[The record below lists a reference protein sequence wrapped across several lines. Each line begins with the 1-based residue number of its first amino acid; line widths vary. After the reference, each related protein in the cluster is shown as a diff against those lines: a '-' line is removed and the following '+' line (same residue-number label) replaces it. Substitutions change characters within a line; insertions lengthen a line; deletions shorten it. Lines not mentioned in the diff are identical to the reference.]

1 MATALMI
8 FLVVS
13 GLIVAI
19 IGFLGC
25 LVPILPGPPLS
36 FIALIILSLAKAWK
50 PFSLTFILVMGGL
63 TVLVTVLDYVVPAV
77 GARKYGASKLGV
89 WGSLLGLV
97 IGLFAF
103 PPFGMLI
110 GGMAGAVAG
119 ELLAGRKGED
129 ALRAGWGAFL
139 GNMLTIGFKL
149 SLSAVI
155 LFFYVKAMF

>member
-1 MATALMI
+1 MATAFMI

-25 LVPILPGPPLS
+25 FVPILPGPPLS

-63 TVLVTVLDYVVPAV
+63 TVLVTLLDYVVPAM
-77 GARKYGASKLGV
+77 GARRYGASKLGM

-103 PPFGMLI
+103 PPFGMFI

-129 ALRAGWGAFL
+129 ALRAGWGVFV

-149 SLSAVI
+149 SLSAAI

>member
-1 MATALMI
+1 MATAFMT
-8 FLVVS
+8 FLVVL

-36 FIALIILSLAKAWK
+36 FAALIILSLAKAWK
-50 PFSLTFILVMGGL
+50 PFSLTFILVMAGL
-63 TVLVTVLDYVVPAV
+63 TVLVTILDYVVPAA

-89 WGSLLGLV
+89 WGSLLGLI

-119 ELLAGRKGED
+119 ELLAGRKGQE
-129 ALRAGWGAFL
+129 ALRAGWGVFL
-139 GNMLTIGFKL
+139 GNILTIGFKM
-149 SLSAVI
+149 SLSAAI
-155 LFFYVKAMF
+155 LFFYVKAIF